1 MWFDPGLAGLFI
13 TLILLHLGEDI
24 NLLVMSLILL
34 KRFYYLPHI
43 ILSLTWEQESIAFLE
58 MMIVV
63 NYLQVRICQYIIIPD
78 DKLIGKIYLIDIES
92 RQAHNYMLFNYD
104 ELRPLV

>member
-1 MWFDPGLAGLFI
+1 VVRPRSCRVIYYFDTPALGRRHQSFGHVTYI
-13 TLILLHLGEDI
+13 IKEILLFTSYYFKSYLRTRINCIPRNDDCGE
-24 NLLVMSLILL
+24 
-34 KRFYYLPHI
+34 
-43 ILSLTWEQESIAFLE
+43 LSLSENLSI
-58 MMIVV
+58 
-63 NYLQVRICQYIIIPD
+63 YIIPD

>member
-1 MWFDPGLAGLFI
+1 
-13 TLILLHLGEDI
+13 
-24 NLLVMSLILL
+24 
-34 KRFYYLPHI
+34 
-43 ILSLTWEQESIAFLE
+43 